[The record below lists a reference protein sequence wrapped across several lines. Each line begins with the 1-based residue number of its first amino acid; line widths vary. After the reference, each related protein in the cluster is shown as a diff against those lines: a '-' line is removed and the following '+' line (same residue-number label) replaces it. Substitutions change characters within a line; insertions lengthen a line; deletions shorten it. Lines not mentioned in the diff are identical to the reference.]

1 MSFQILPE
9 LSMAFLLI
17 FARIGTLVMLLPGLG
32 ERAFPVRV
40 RLSVALLLT
49 LVFYPLASG
58 FYPSPL
64 GPITTV
70 VGLLITEIA
79 IGAVLGIA
87 GRLMLA
93 ALQTAGTIIA
103 QQLGLGF
110 VMNVD
115 PSQGQQGALLGTF
128 LTLLA
133 LALIF
138 ATDMHHMVIGA
149 LGQSYQIFRPGTLPD
164 VDDAAKYVSE
174 LAAGS
179 FKIAIQLSA
188 PVLIFGLIFNVGLGV
203 LARLM
208 PQMQVFFI
216 AMPASILLGFA
227 ILALV
232 LSAMMGVFLTYMRD
246 GLSPL
251 LPGGG

>member
-9 LSMAFLLI
+9 LSLSFLLI
-17 FARIGTLVMLLPGLG
+17 FARIGTMVMLLPGLG
-32 ERAFPVRV
+32 ERSFPVRV
-40 RLSVALLLT
+40 RLSTALLLT

-64 GPITTV
+64 GEIPQV
-70 VGLLITEIA
+70 VGLLFTELA
-79 IGAVLGIA
+79 IGFVLGIA
-87 GRLMLA
+87 GRIMIA

-103 QQLGLGF
+103 NQLGLGF

-115 PSQGQQGALLGTF
+115 PSQGQQGALVGTF

-133 LALIF
+133 VAMIF
-138 ATDMHHMVIGA
+138 ATDLHHLAIAA
-149 LGQSYQIFRPGTLPD
+149 LGHSYQVFRPGIFPD
-164 VDDAAKYVSE
+164 TGDAAKYVGD
-174 LAAGS
+174 LASGS
-179 FKIAIQLSA
+179 FKIALQLSA

-227 ILALV
+227 VMALV
-232 LSAMMGVFLTYMRD
+232 LATMMGVFLGYMEG
-246 GLSPL
+246 GLNTL
-251 LPGGG
+251 LQR

>member
-9 LSMAFLLI
+9 LSMAFMLI

-32 ERAFPVRV
+32 ERSFPVRV

-49 LVFYPLASG
+49 LVFFPLASG
-58 FYPSPL
+58 YYPSPL

-70 VGLLITEIA
+70 ITLLLTEIA
-79 IGAVLGIA
+79 IGIVLGIA
-87 GRLMLA
+87 GRIMLGT
-93 ALQTAGTIIA
+93 LQTAGTIIA

-133 LALIF
+133 IALIF
-138 ATDMHHMVIGA
+138 ATDLHHMVIGA
-149 LGQSYQIFRPGTLPD
+149 LGHSYQIFRPGALPD
-164 VDDAAKYVSE
+164 VGDAAKYAGD

-179 FKIAIQLSA
+179 FKIALQISA

-227 ILALV
+227 VLALV
-232 LSAMMGVFLTYMRD
+232 LSAMMGVFISYVQN
-246 GLSPL
+246 GLGTL
-251 LPGGG
+251 LPGG

>member
-9 LSMAFLLI
+9 LSMAFMLI
-17 FARIGTLVMLLPGLG
+17 FSRIGTMVMLLPALG
-32 ERAFPVRV
+32 ERSFPVRV

-49 LVFYPLASG
+49 LVFYPLASAY
-58 FYPSPL
+58 YPSPL

-70 VGLLITEIA
+70 VGLLLTEIA
-79 IGAVLGIA
+79 IGFVLGIA
-87 GRLMLA
+87 GRIMIGT
-93 ALQTAGTIIA
+93 LQTAGTIIA

-115 PSQGQQGALLGTF
+115 PSQGQQGALVGTF
-128 LTLLA
+128 LSLLA
-133 LALIF
+133 VALIF
-138 ATDMHHMVIGA
+138 ASDLHHLVIGA
-149 LGQSYQIFRPGTLPD
+149 LGQSYQIFQPGTFPD
-164 VDDAAKYVSE
+164 TGDAAKYAGD
-174 LAAGS
+174 LASGS
-179 FKIAIQLSA
+179 FRIALQISA

-227 ILALV
+227 VLALV
-232 LSAMMGVFLTYMRD
+232 LSAMMGVFLSYVQN
-246 GLSPL
+246 GLSTL
-251 LPGGG
+251 LPGG

>member
-1 MSFQILPE
+1 MSIQILPE
-9 LSMAFLLI
+9 LSLAFLLI

-32 ERAFPVRV
+32 ERAFPVRI
-40 RLSVALLLT
+40 RLSTALLLT
-49 LVFYPLASG
+49 LVFYPLASRY
-58 FYPSPL
+58 YPSPL
-64 GPITTV
+64 GPIPAV
-70 VGLLITEIA
+70 VGLLLGEIA
-79 IGAVLGIA
+79 IGFVLGIA
-87 GRLMLA
+87 GRIMLG

-115 PSQGQQGALLGTF
+115 PSQGQQGALVGTF

-133 LALIF
+133 VALIF
-138 ATDMHHMVIGA
+138 ATDTHHLVIAA
-149 LGQSYQIFRPGTLPD
+149 LGHSYQIFQPGVFPGTG
-164 VDDAAKYVSE
+164 DAAKYGADLVS
-174 LAAGS
+174 GS
-179 FKIAIQLSA
+179 FKIAVQIAA
-188 PVLIFGLIFNVGLGV
+188 PVLIFGLIFNIGLGV

-232 LSAMMGVFLTYMRD
+232 LSAMMGVFISYLED
-246 GLSPL
+246 GLGAL
-251 LPGGG
+251 LQR